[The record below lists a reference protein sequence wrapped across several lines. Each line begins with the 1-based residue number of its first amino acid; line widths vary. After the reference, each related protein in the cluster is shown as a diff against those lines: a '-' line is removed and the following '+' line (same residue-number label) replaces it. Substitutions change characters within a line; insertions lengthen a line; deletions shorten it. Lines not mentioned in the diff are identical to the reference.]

1 MSLSEVTGPIEKCDN
16 RLYDEETFLNR
27 SRSKFQARQEGRGEM
42 CTTSVSSLGHD
53 GARAGR
59 VTGFGVWGS
68 IPLYFK
74 FMPVAIVTLGIAS
87 GNYPIPVAHV
97 YSYLPSS
104 STFVK
109 R

>member
-1 MSLSEVTGPIEKCDN
+1 MAEVRC
-16 RLYDEETFLNR
+16 
-27 SRSKFQARQEGRGEM
+27 
-42 CTTSVSSLGHD
+42 VSSLGHD

-59 VTGFGVWGS
+59 VTSFGLQVYAM
-68 IPLYFK
+68 LHT
-74 FMPVAIVTLGIAS
+74 VAIVTLGIAS